1 MEEIEILERI
11 GGGAFGQVHRGRFRA
26 TEVAVKLVRGAS
38 ADELKQFRGEATML
52 ARLRHPNVCLF
63 MGACFKEG
71 QCALVTEYIS
81 QGSLW
86 DALRD
91 PRGDRAWP
99 LGRRYRVGAGV
110 ARGLAYLH
118 AHRPPVLHRD
128 VKSPNVL
135 VDVGDVAK
143 LCDVGLARNAGL
155 GDQSRA
161 AMTAGCGTPQWMAP
175 EVLQAE
181 PYDAAADVYALG
193 IVLWEVATRRCPYDD
208 SPDLA
213 GVALAM
219 RVVRDGLRPSIPEGS
234 DRGLMGLAKACWAS
248 DAAARPSAAQAL
260 EHLERSTPR
269 ARRMF

>member
-1 MEEIEILERI
+1 
-11 GGGAFGQVHRGRFRA
+11 
-26 TEVAVKLVRGAS
+26 
-38 ADELKQFRGEATML
+38 ML

-63 MGACFKEG
+63 MGACFDE
-71 QCALVTEYIS
+71 QAPHWALVTEYIS

-99 LGRRYRVGAGV
+99 LGRRYRVGAGI

-155 GDQSRA
+155 GPGGGAIVVGMSQKSPWRRA
-161 AMTAGCGTPQWMAP
+161 GLRFGDLVVAIDGEELTHPQQLLTKIR
-175 EVLQAE
+175 E
-181 PYDAAADVYALG
+181 AADDHLN
-193 IVLWEVATRRCPYDD
+193 
-208 SPDLA
+208 LA
-213 GVALAM
+213 Y
-219 RVVRDGLRPSIPEGS
+219 VRDGERVEVEAGLTTRASTLREISIPPLFSYEA
-234 DRGLMGLAKACWAS
+234 DRGQREWSVLLGMVRYRS
-248 DAAARPSAAQAL
+248 TAAAWRLRLLWIIAL
-260 EHLERSTPR
+260 RSGDADELQESGT
-269 ARRMF
+269 